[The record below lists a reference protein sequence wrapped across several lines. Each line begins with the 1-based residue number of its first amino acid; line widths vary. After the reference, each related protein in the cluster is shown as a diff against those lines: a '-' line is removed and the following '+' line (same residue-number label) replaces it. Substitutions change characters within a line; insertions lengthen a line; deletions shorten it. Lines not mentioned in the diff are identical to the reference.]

1 MWEHL
6 GISLKISSS
15 MCLPGLNVGNKDTL
29 AYFKLILFRDL
40 LSSNLQKKNTEQ
52 ASEDHFVATFFF

>member
-1 MWEHL
+1 
-6 GISLKISSS
+6 

-52 ASEDHFVATFFF
+52 ASEDHFVATFFFNILWENNATVLYVV

>member
-15 MCLPGLNVGNKDTL
+15 MRLPGLNVGNKDTL

-40 LSSNLQKKNTEQ
+40 FVIKLTKEKHQQ